1 MSTKTKKAIMSGVKF
16 AAWVAVAAIVDKGL
30 VLIPSLPV
38 PELWAAVIA
47 MLGKSAMTWIATQ
60 ETTAQSDFTAAVK

>member
-1 MSTKTKKAIMSGVKF
+1 MSTKTKKALMSGFKF
-16 AAWVAVAAIVDKGL
+16 AFWIAIAAIADKGL
-30 VLIPSLPV
+30 SLIPSLPV

-60 ETTAQSDFTAAVK
+60 ETSAQSDFTAAVK